1 MIRETTSLTDPNYEE
16 QPEGF
21 AIWLMR
27 GVFRLDHHVQDF
39 ELRISEIEARLGL
52 LPRAKTR
59 DLGYEPGED
68 DLF

>member
-1 MIRETTSLTDPNYEE
+1 MIDPLDQE
-16 QPEGF
+16 PEKYTVG
-21 AIWLMR
+21 LLR
-27 GVFRLDHHVQDF
+27 GLFRLDAHIQDF

-52 LPRAKTR
+52 LPRAKAV

>member
-1 MIRETTSLTDPNYEE
+1 LTDPIKEE
-16 QPEGF
+16 QPEDY

-27 GVFRLDHHVQDF
+27 GVFRLDKHIKDF

-52 LPRAKTR
+52 LPRAKAV
-59 DLGYEPGED
+59 DLGYEPDED

>member
-1 MIRETTSLTDPNYEE
+1 MTDPHNQE
-16 QPEGF
+16 PEGY

-27 GVFRLDHHVQDF
+27 GVFQLDQTIRDF

-52 LPRAKTR
+52 LPRAKAV
-59 DLGYEPGED
+59 DLGYEPDED

>member
-1 MIRETTSLTDPNYEE
+1 MTDPAYEE
-16 QPEGF
+16 QPEDY

-27 GVFRLDHHVQDF
+27 GVFRLDHQIKDF

-52 LPRAKTR
+52 LPRAKAV